1 MGQWFYYRLRFLD
14 EDGMPSWSEWI
25 SAAPED
31 GAGGPRPQVQY
42 EPNEAMLVVPAEG
55 PKAAW
60 IVDSSGRKVSSL
72 QRVEGQ
78 NLLPA
83 LKPGLYFIR
92 FPFGLK
98 GVKVVIR

>member
-1 MGQWFYYRLRFLD
+1 
-14 EDGMPSWSEWI
+14 
-25 SAAPED
+25 
-31 GAGGPRPQVQY
+31 
-42 EPNEAMLVVPAEG
+42 MLVVPAEG